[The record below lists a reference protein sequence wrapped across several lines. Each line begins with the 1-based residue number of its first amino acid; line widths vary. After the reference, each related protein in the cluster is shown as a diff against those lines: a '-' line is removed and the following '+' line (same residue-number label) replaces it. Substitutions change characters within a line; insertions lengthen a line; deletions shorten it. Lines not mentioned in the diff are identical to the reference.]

1 MSDTPLAVH
10 LILLLGQ
17 VCFASLPV
25 VGRMAIIGHLPPAG
39 IVLVRMAGGAVVFTL
54 LAWRR
59 GTLRIERRDIG
70 FLVACAFLGV
80 AANQELFIQ
89 GLARSTATNATV
101 LGSTIPVF
109 TALVA
114 IALRREPP
122 RLRRLLGIAVA
133 CGGAATLV
141 GADRLSTSPEHLL
154 GSAMILANSLCYG
167 SYLVIVRPLADRYD
181 PLALLALMFIAGG
194 PMVAP
199 MGIAAW
205 ADAPPLAAGDYAY
218 LAFLVAVPTVGAY
231 ALVQTALRRA
241 EATLVAAYIYLQPV
255 FATLGAI
262 LLLGETPGLR
272 LYLCG
277 AVVLAGVWLAAR
289 SRP

>member
-1 MSDTPLAVH
+1 MTETPLAVH
-10 LILLLGQ
+10 VILLFGQ

-25 VGRMAIIGHLPPAG
+25 VGRMAMLGHLPPAG
-39 IVLVRMAGGAVVFTL
+39 IVLVRMTGGALVFSL
-54 LAWRR
+54 IAWRR
-59 GTLRIERRDIG
+59 GALKIARADLPMLIG
-70 FLVACAFLGV
+70 CAFLGV

-109 TALVA
+109 TAITA
-114 IALRREPP
+114 IVMRREPARP
-122 RLRRLLGIAVA
+122 RRLLGIAIA
-133 CGGAATLV
+133 CAGAAVLV
-141 GADRLSTSPEHLL
+141 GADKLSLSSDHMV
-154 GSAMILANSLCYG
+154 GNAMVLANSFCYG
-167 SYLVIVRPLADRYD
+167 AYLVIVRPLADRYD
-181 PLALLALMFIAGG
+181 PIGLLAMLFIAGV

-199 MGIAAW
+199 LGVVAW
-205 ADAPPLAAGDYAY
+205 ADAPPLTGDDVAY

-231 ALVQTALRRA
+231 GLVQTALRRA

-262 LLLGETPGLR
+262 LLLGESPSAR
-272 LYLCG
+272 LYMCG
-277 AVVLAGVWLAAR
+277 VLVLTGVWLAAR